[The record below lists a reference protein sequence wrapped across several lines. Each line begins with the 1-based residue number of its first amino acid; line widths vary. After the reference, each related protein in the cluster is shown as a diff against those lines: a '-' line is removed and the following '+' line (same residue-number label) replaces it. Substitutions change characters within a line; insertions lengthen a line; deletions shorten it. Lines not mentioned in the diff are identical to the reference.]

1 LWAWFKENYDL
12 LIKKLPPGLSML
24 GSVVSM
30 CTSNFTSNEQA
41 LEVHDFFKDKDT
53 KGFDRA
59 LAQSMDTIA
68 AKASWLSRDKEDVQN
83 WLKVNG
89 YLNND
94 YQNKL

>member
-1 LWAWFKENYDL
+1 MWVWFKENYDL

-30 CTSNFTSNEQA
+30 CTSNFTSSEQA
-41 LEVHDFFKDKDT
+41 QEVYDFFKDKDT

-59 LAQSMDTIA
+59 LAQTMDSIA
-68 AKASWLSRDKEDVQN
+68 AKSSCLSRDKEDLEN
-83 WLKVNG
+83 WLKVNR
-89 YLNND
+89 YLNSE